1 MHKAAQLSQQLEQM
15 NVADGMREIERAS
28 EGALYFEVIA
38 DAMCI
43 MHDDGS
49 ANIIENVGSG
59 VVTSEVI
66 SAENILM
73 VLHHYRPFKEVFK
86 GNVQ

>member
-15 NVADGMREIERAS
+15 NVADGMKAIERAS
-28 EGALYFEVIA
+28 HEALHFDVIA

-49 ANIIENVGSG
+49 ANIIESVGKG
-59 VVTSEVI
+59 FITGEVI
-66 SAENILM
+66 SAENILK
-73 VLHHYRPFKEVFK
+73 VLHHYRPFKELFK

>member
-1 MHKAAQLSQQLEQM
+1 
-15 NVADGMREIERAS
+15 
-28 EGALYFEVIA
+28 
-38 DAMCI
+38 

-49 ANIIENVGSG
+49 VNIIENVGSG
-59 VVTSEVI
+59 VITSEVI
-66 SAENILM
+66 SAENILK